1 MSTTTQIDG
10 EYFQLFNYGA
20 GETTHNLSMIN
31 LIDNAVIVL
40 TVVGYDYSPWFRFA
54 CASCHP
60 GVTYNHSP
68 HLSERSIASL
78 SSTPLSY
85 SHYRQR

>member
-1 MSTTTQIDG
+1 MSTTTQTDG

-40 TVVGYDYSPWFRFA
+40 TVVGYDYSP
-54 CASCHP
+54 
-60 GVTYNHSP
+60 
-68 HLSERSIASL
+68 
-78 SSTPLSY
+78 
-85 SHYRQR
+85 